1 MKVRSLLSR
10 ILVAVL
16 LGPLVL
22 ALIWLGGYFTLAF
35 VIIVVGVCVWEFHRM
50 ASKKGAF
57 GDLLISELIA
67 IAVCLAF
74 YFNPN
79 FIISFTI
86 IGTMVVLFTELY
98 RPKGSSLLN
107 TSLTLFS
114 GLYFSLLFGCFILIR
129 QLPVKVG
136 VAYIEAGQWL
146 IMLIFATWVCD
157 TAAYFFGSFFG
168 KKKLMQRISPN
179 KTIVGAIA
187 GFIFGVLTAYVC
199 HLWFIDELAVI
210 DSLMIGAI
218 AGSFGQYGDLFESMF
233 KRDVDVKDASNILP
247 GHGGLMDRFDSLMIS
262 APVIFLYLRYIVFG

>member
-1 MKVRSLLSR
+1 MKARSLIR
-10 ILVAVL
+10 RVLVAVI

-35 VIIVVGVCVWEFHRM
+35 VLIVVGVCVWEFHRL
-50 ASKKGAF
+50 ALKKGAQ
-57 GDLLISELIA
+57 GDLIISELIA
-67 IAVCLAF
+67 IAVCMAF

-79 FIISFTI
+79 STIPLLI
-86 IGTMVVLFTELY
+86 IGTLVVLFTELY
-98 RPKGSSLLN
+98 RPKGSPLLS
-107 TSLTLFS
+107 TSVTLFS

-129 QLPVKVG
+129 QLPEKVG
-136 VAYIEAGQWL
+136 ITYVEAGKWL
-146 IMLIFATWVCD
+146 ILLIIATWVCD

-179 KTIVGAIA
+179 KTIVGSVA

-199 HLWFIDELAVI
+199 HIAFIDELALF

-233 KRDVDVKDASNILP
+233 KRDADVKDSSSILP

-262 APVIFLYLRYIVFG
+262 GPVLYLYLRYIVFG